1 MKQNRTIG
9 EKNMKKIEDF
19 FADANHM
26 DINEK
31 GYRDQL
37 DQVARLLKNGT
48 DLELNEIIGM
58 IQPFTHD
65 KTALNI
71 LSGAVSDRKA
81 KAWIKGSYQVEEE
94 PYKDTIDENIQK
106 KIDSYR
112 KA

>member
-1 MKQNRTIG
+1 
-9 EKNMKKIEDF
+9 MKKIEDF
-19 FADANHM
+19 YADANHM

-48 DLELNEIIGM
+48 NLELNEIIGM
-58 IQPFTHD
+58 IQPFIHD
-65 KTALNI
+65 QTALNI
-71 LSGAVSDRKA
+71 LSGAVKDRKV
-81 KAWIKGSYQVEEE
+81 KAWIKGSYQAKEE
-94 PYKDTIDENIQK
+94 PYQEETVDDHIQM

>member
-1 MKQNRTIG
+1 
-9 EKNMKKIEDF
+9 MKKIEDF
-19 FADANHM
+19 YADANNM

-37 DQVARLLKNGT
+37 DQVTRLLKSGSD

-58 IQPFTHD
+58 IQPFIHD
-65 KTALNI
+65 QTALNI
-71 LSGAVSDRKA
+71 LSGAVKDRKV
-81 KAWIKGSYQVEEE
+81 KAWIKGSYQAKEE
-94 PYKDTIDENIQK
+94 PYQEETVDDHIQM